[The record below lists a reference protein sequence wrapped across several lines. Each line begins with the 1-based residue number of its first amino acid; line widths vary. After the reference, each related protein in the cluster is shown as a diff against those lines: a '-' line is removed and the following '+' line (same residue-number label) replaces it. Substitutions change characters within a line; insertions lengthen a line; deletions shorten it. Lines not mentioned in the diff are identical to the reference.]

1 MCGKLIAK
9 WFCQYPSVY
18 IYCSLFSCLMVMY
31 ENKEKKKEK
40 KKRRIKGF
48 MSFLFTHYFFVT
60 VKTKLIIRSG
70 DVYYMYITSFIRF

>member
-1 MCGKLIAK
+1 
-9 WFCQYPSVY
+9 
-18 IYCSLFSCLMVMY
+18 MY